1 MFRWSWEYV
10 STPRGNGMWCDH
22 KFSSAQ
28 RLGAVSKASKPFD
41 CQNQCFETEACGG
54 WSLRLRDGECRMYTT
69 SGEWPYKHQMKW
81 TKGFMSGPRWDTRQG
96 PIVKVDDPQ
105 PADTSSTNTDTSST
119 NTATTATTTTTT
131 TQQTEKSFFEKHR
144 TILIV
149 AAILC
154 VVAVAMS
161 SMFMVLLAA
170 SSG

>member
-1 MFRWSWEYV
+1 MITCEPTTNSEW
-10 STPRGNGMWCDH
+10 WCDH
-22 KFSSAQ
+22 KFPSAQ

-96 PIVKVDDPQ
+96 PIVKVEDPQ
-105 PADTSSTNTDTSST
+105 PADTSSTDTDTSST
-119 NTATTATTTTTT
+119 NTTDTTTNDTTTTN
-131 TQQTEKSFFEKHR
+131 QQTEKSFFEKHR
-144 TILIV
+144 TLLIV